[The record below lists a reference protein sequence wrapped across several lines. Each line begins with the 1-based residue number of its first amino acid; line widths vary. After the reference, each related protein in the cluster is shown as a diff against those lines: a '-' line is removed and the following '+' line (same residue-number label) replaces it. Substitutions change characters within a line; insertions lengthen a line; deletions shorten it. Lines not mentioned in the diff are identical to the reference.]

1 MTVTIV
7 QLLMILPIAAPADL
21 ATALPATQP
30 TTQIA
35 EAVEVDPDATW
46 LTQDIWLGNA
56 PWQWGA
62 LLAVILGGMVVG
74 KLISFLLIR
83 HADHLA
89 NRPGWEGLET
99 TLRAGERPAIML
111 FVVVGVYLV
120 RHVMDLTEPISQAD
134 NAPKLSVVWGQGA
147 SVAMY
152 LGLAWLIYRMVD
164 VVEHYLT
171 KWANRTDTSFDDQLV
186 PLVRKALRVFV
197 IILLVLF
204 ILKNVMGRDIS
215 TLLAGLG
222 LGGLAFALA
231 AKDTIANL
239 FGSAVVFTDRPFKVG
254 DRIVVGGHDGT
265 VEEVGFRSTRIRTL
279 IGHLVIIP
287 NATIANTNLVNITER
302 PYIKRSLAVTV
313 TYDTTPEK
321 IERGIAIIKDML
333 AARAAAG
340 NFPEDKPGRAHFTE
354 FNADSL
360 NIAVTYWYTPPEWE
374 DYLAFTHEFN
384 MELLRRFNDEGIEF
398 AFPTQT
404 LYLKKGDGDLDDAT
418 SQPNA

>member
-1 MTVTIV
+1 MSVTIV
-7 QLLMILPIAAPADL
+7 QLLLALSPIAQVAD
-21 ATALPATQP
+21 APATQP
-30 TTQIA
+30 TTRIA

-62 LLAVILGGMVVG
+62 LLAVILGGMIIG

-99 TLRAGERPAIML
+99 TFRAAERPAIML
-111 FVVVGVYLV
+111 FVVLGVYLV
-120 RHVMDLTEPISQAD
+120 RYVMKLDVPISNAA
-134 NAPKLSVVWGQGA
+134 NAPELGVVWGQAA

-164 VVEHYLT
+164 VVEHYLS

-254 DRIVVGGHDGT
+254 DRIVVGGYDGT

-287 NATIANTNLVNITER
+287 NATIANTNLENISER
-302 PYIKRSLAVTV
+302 AYIKRSLAVTV

-321 IERGIAIIKDML
+321 IDRAIAIIKDML
-333 AARAAAG
+333 AARAG
-340 NFPEDKPGRAHFTE
+340 HFPEEKPGRAHFTE

-384 MELLRRFNDEGIEF
+384 MEVLRRFNEEGIEF

-404 LYLKKGDGDLDDAT
+404 LYLKNDDGEKG
-418 SQPNA
+418 

>member
-1 MTVTIV
+1 MTVMIV
-7 QLLMILPIAAPADL
+7 QLLLAMGVSAPADL
-21 ATALPATQP
+21 TTTLPAIQP
-30 TTQIA
+30 TAQIA
-35 EAVEVDPDATW
+35 EALEADATW
-46 LTQDIWLGNA
+46 VAQDIWLGNA

-62 LLAVILGGMVVG
+62 LLAMILGGMIVG

-89 NRPGWEGLET
+89 RRKGWEGLET
-99 TLRAGERPAIML
+99 ALRATERPAIML
-111 FVVVGVYLV
+111 FVVLGVYLV
-120 RHVMDLTEPISQAD
+120 RHVMDLTEPISAAEG
-134 NAPKLSVVWGQGA
+134 APTLAAVWGRA
-147 SVAMY
+147 AAVAMY
-152 LGLAWLIYRMVD
+152 LGLAWLIYRLVD

-171 KWANRTDTSFDDQLV
+171 KWANRTDTTFDDQLV

-204 ILKNVMGRDIS
+204 ILKNVMGHDIG

-239 FGSAVVFTDRPFKVG
+239 FGSAVIFSDRPFKIG

-287 NATIANTNLVNITER
+287 NATIANANLENITER
-302 PYIKRSLAVTV
+302 PYIKRSLNVTV

-321 IERGIAIIKDML
+321 IKRAIAIINEML
-333 AARAAAG
+333 AARAG
-340 NFPEDKPGRAHFTE
+340 TGHFPEDKPGRVHFTE

-360 NIAVTYWYTPPEWE
+360 NIAATYWYTPPEWE

-404 LYLKKGDGDLDDAT
+404 LYLKKGDSDNPVSG
-418 SQPNA
+418 PNE